1 MSWGFWGIVT
11 GLVTFLA
18 GFFICMELLYSDAR
32 NSRKA
37 RVAMPSQAET
47 GERAQDANH
56 HAA

>member
-1 MSWGFWGIVT
+1 MSWGFWGIVM

-18 GFFICMELLYSDAR
+18 GFFICMELLYSNAR
-32 NSRKA
+32 NSGKTPVA
-37 RVAMPSQAET
+37 RAQAET